1 MSTIF
6 YPKSSGS
13 SIYSANFNFLFVL
26 CFIFLCSCIQERE
39 PKPQIVSLDEN
50 STRETAKKIENSV
63 SYNTSDSLEI
73 SLWASEKLL
82 QDPIGLDITNDGTMY
97 VSVTERRS
105 GSDFD
110 IRNHRDWMTES
121 MSWSTV
127 DDRRQFIYSELSAER
142 SDSNKAW
149 LKDFNND
156 GSHDWRDLTVQQER
170 IYAIKDKSGD
180 GVADFSQLY
189 AKNFNTEMS
198 EIAATV
204 AAINNSI
211 YVGIAPNI
219 WRLFDSN
226 SNGIA
231 DRKSPIS
238 SGYMVHIG
246 FGGHSISGL
255 TMGPDGRIY
264 WGIGDIGSNITAPD
278 GTKWHLPNQGAIF
291 RSEPDGSNF
300 EVFARGLRNTH
311 EFVFDKY
318 GNLISVDN
326 DGDHAGEHER
336 LVYLINGSD
345 SGWRINWQFGKYS
358 ESRNNEYKVWMDE
371 DYFKPRFA
379 NQAAHILPPLAAY
392 HSGPAGMAYNP
403 GTALSNK
410 WENTFF
416 VSEFRGTAER
426 SAIHAFKLKPKGASF
441 VLDSTKKIVEGIL
454 TTGMDFG
461 PDGSLYFADW
471 IEGWDTNDL
480 GRIWKLDVPETK
492 HTTIRNQVKRL
503 LASSFSDLNPDSLLT
518 LLRHQDMRIRTKAQF
533 ELADRGSTDQLLK
546 AVEQKEYQLARIHGI
561 WGIGQLARAE
571 KGNSV
576 HLIPYLNDTD
586 AEIRA
591 QITKVLGDVRYTFAA
606 NKIIPLL
613 KDESA
618 RVQLMA
624 TEALGRMAYTDA
636 HQSIINMLER
646 NNDEDVYLRHAG
658 AIALARI
665 GYEEA
670 LGNLSE
676 HPSKAVRI
684 AAVVALKRMESPQ
697 VARFLDDTDEFIVT
711 NAARAINDDA
721 LIKDV
726 VPDLAKLLTTTSFY
740 NEPLIR
746 RSINANLHDGTG
758 ESAQRLAEFVL
769 EAPASNNLKSEAAA
783 TLSVWDSASVLD
795 RVTGRYRG
803 PIMNNRKDAVDALQL
818 LLQPILKG
826 NNDSLITA
834 VAKASGKIGV
844 LDAAPLLQS
853 VVVSNQRSDLAKVAS
868 LNALKQLNYPKLD
881 AAVTAA
887 LEDVS
892 SRVRMTA
899 LSLVP
904 ELDIN
909 NAKKVDLLAFVL
921 RNENSTF
928 IEKQSAS
935 TAISKIDHQAAE
947 KVLES
952 QLEKLVSGSLDPKIH
967 LETIEAAEKSGSASL
982 QKLISK
988 YREQNA
994 DESLTNQYS
1003 AALYG
1008 GDRNRGA
1015 RIFYNNE
1022 SAACVRCHTI
1032 DGNGGNV
1039 GPRLSNIGNQLTRK
1053 QLLQAMV
1060 EPNARIAPGYGSVSV
1075 TLKNGVNIQGVLV
1088 ESTDTQLTIREG
1100 DGSTHV
1106 INKKNIAKQVNAP
1119 SSMYSMVDRLDLHQL
1134 RDLIAFL
1141 NEQKAK

>member
-1 MSTIF
+1 M
-6 YPKSSGS
+6 
-13 SIYSANFNFLFVL
+13 L
-26 CFIFLCSCIQERE
+26 SCVQGQEFE
-39 PKPQIVSLDEN
+39 PQIISLDQHNAYEA
-50 STRETAKKIENSV
+50 AKEIENSV
-63 SYNTSDSLEI
+63 TYTASDSLEV

-82 QDPIGLDITNDGTMY
+82 QDPIGIDIADDGTMY

-142 SDSNKAW
+142 SDTNRSW

-156 GSHDWRDLTVQQER
+156 GSHDWRDLTVQQES

-180 GVADFSQLY
+180 GIADFSQLY

-204 AAINNSI
+204 AAINDNM

-219 WRLFDSN
+219 WRLSDTNNDGISDQKTSISN
-226 SNGIA
+226 
-231 DRKSPIS
+231 
-238 SGYMVHIG
+238 GYMVHIG

-264 WGIGDIGSNITAPD
+264 WSIGDIGSSITAPD

-291 RSEPDGSNF
+291 RSEPGGSNF
-300 EVFARGLRNTH
+300 EVYARGLRNTH

-371 DYFKPRFA
+371 EYFKPRFA

-392 HSGPAGMAYNP
+392 HSGPAGMTYNP
-403 GTALSNK
+403 GTALSDK

-416 VSEFRGTAER
+416 VSEFRGTPER

-441 VLDSTKKIVEGIL
+441 ALDSTQKIVEGIL

-461 PDGSLYFADW
+461 PDGALYFADW
-471 IEGWDTNDL
+471 IEGWETNDV
-480 GRIWKLDVPETK
+480 GRIWKLDIPEDNRTA
-492 HTTIRNQVKRL
+492 IRSQVKRL
-503 LASSFSDLNPDSLLT
+503 LASSFSEFGVDSLVS
-518 LLRHQDMRIRTKAQF
+518 LLHHQDMRVRTKAQF
-533 ELADRGSTDQLLK
+533 ELVDRANANQLLK
-546 AVEQKEYQLARIHGI
+546 AVDQNEYQLARIHGI
-561 WGIGQLARAE
+561 WGIGQLARVE

-576 HLIPYLNDTD
+576 HLLPYLNDTD

-591 QITKVLGDVRYTFAA
+591 QVVKVLGDVRYTHAA
-606 NKIIPLL
+606 DNMLPLL

-624 TEALGRMAYTDA
+624 TEALGRMAYRDA
-636 HQSIINMLER
+636 HLPIIDMLER

-658 AIALARI
+658 AIALDRI
-665 GYEEA
+665 GQEEA
-670 LGNLSE
+670 LGDLSE

-684 AAVVALKRMESPQ
+684 AAVIALKRMESPQ
-697 VARFLDDTDEFIVT
+697 ITRFLDDTDEFIVT

-721 LIKDV
+721 LITEA
-726 VPDLAKLLTTTSFY
+726 VPDLANLLTTTPFY

-746 RSINANLHDGTG
+746 RSINANLHEGNK
-758 ESAQRLAEFVL
+758 ESAHRLAEFVL
-769 EAPASNNLKSEAAA
+769 EAPASINLKSEAVA

-803 PIMNNRKDAVDALQL
+803 TIKNDREDAIDAIQL

-826 NNDSLITA
+826 DNDSLITA
-834 VAKASGKIGV
+834 VAKALGRLPIM
-844 LDAAPLLQS
+844 DAAPPLLQS
-853 VVVSNQRSDLAKVAS
+853 VVVSNQRKSQAKVAS
-868 LNALKQLNYPKLD
+868 LNALKEMNYTKLD
-881 AAVTAA
+881 AAISHA
-887 LEDVS
+887 LKDPS

-904 ELDIN
+904 DLDISSPR
-909 NAKKVDLLAFVL
+909 KVDLLVSVL
-921 RNENSTF
+921 RDENTSF
-928 IEKQSAS
+928 IEKQSA
-935 TAISKIDHQAAE
+935 TAALGVINHPASE
-947 KVLES
+947 KVLEN
-952 QLEKLVSGSLDPKIH
+952 QLGKLVAGSLDSKIH
-967 LETIEAAEKSGSASL
+967 LETIEAAKKIGAAGL
-982 QKLISK
+982 QNLISE
-988 YREQNA
+988 YQEQKA

-1003 AALYG
+1003 VALYG
-1008 GDRNRGA
+1008 GNSEQGA

-1022 SAACVRCHTI
+1022 SAACVRCHAI
-1032 DGNGGNV
+1032 NGNGGNV
-1039 GPRLSNIGNQLTRK
+1039 GPGLSNIGNRLTRK

-1075 TLKNGVNIQGVLV
+1075 TLNDGTQIQGVLA
-1088 ESTDTQLTIREG
+1088 ESTETQLTIREG
-1100 DGSTHV
+1100 DGSNHV
-1106 INKKNIAKQVNAP
+1106 LNKKNIAKQVNAP
-1119 SSMYSMVDRLDLHQL
+1119 SSMYSMVDRLDVHQL
-1134 RDLIAFL
+1134 RDLITFL
-1141 NEQKAK
+1141 NDQKAK